1 MGVCWC
7 GYCDESFYR
16 PPGTTIAKQIICDEC
31 IKTGNHNG
39 EPDRPGFHDI
49 DPNAEKYQ

>member
-7 GYCDESFYR
+7 GYCDQSFYR
-16 PPGTTIAKQIICDEC
+16 PPGTTTAKRIICDEC
-31 IKTGNHNG
+31 IRTGNHNG